1 MSNPLEGAAP
11 AGEIAGPRR
20 AVPNG
25 SAAAPLPG
33 QVEVSGTRLLEDW
46 RSAAERARAYLA
58 AAGVAEDQQA
68 AIAER
73 AALLAATAPEPG
85 DPSDALG
92 ATLARMR
99 KLLLD
104 GTPRSTAKISSED
117 EFLAWRLAAAFAGG
131 ASEMSP
137 DGAAAALPV
146 RRRLASMPPLARA
159 SMSPNRFVWRGL
171 RRSIVPAEAP
181 ESIGPHAPRLPGQA
195 RGSGTVRRRPWSWT
209 ARRRRT
215 LLGILVWI
223 PSIVAAGFMLDV
235 LPQQGSNP
243 LEWAI
248 AICFGALFSWISIGF
263 WTAMFGFFL
272 LAFRRDK
279 FSITRTADAA
289 SAKLGPEVL
298 TAIAMPICEEPV
310 DRVFAGLRAIHRSL
324 EREALRSSGGES
336 GAAPF
341 HFFVLSDTKDPA
353 KAMQEEAAWFA
364 WCRETNGFGRIF
376 YRRRRV
382 RIERKS
388 GNVADFC
395 RRWGSAYRYMIML
408 DADSVMSGESLYRL
422 TGLMEANPGVGMI
435 QTAPTAVNGQSLFG
449 RVQQFTS
456 RLYGKVFAAGLHY
469 WQLGEGQYWGHNTI
483 IRVAPFMEHC
493 ALPRL
498 PGEPPL
504 GGEILSHDFVEAA
517 LMGRAGWALWLAY
530 DLPGSWE
537 ETPSS
542 LLEEMK
548 RDRRW
553 CQGNIQHLRLMP
565 TEGLYGAHRALFLN
579 GVLSYVS
586 ALLWFCFLLL
596 STAEGIW
603 EAVREPVYFPEGRS
617 LFPDWPVWRPD
628 WAMSLAA
635 VTAAILFLPK
645 ILSILL
651 VLVRGEAKLFG
662 GAGKLLGSAFFE
674 TLMSTLFA
682 PIRMVFHTRFVLTN
696 LFGHTVVWHS
706 QVRGEAE
713 TSWREAIS
721 HHGTDTIVACVWA
734 GAVFWLNPSYFWWLT
749 PVVCALILSVPLSVW
764 SSRSS
769 AGARARRRGLFVT
782 PEEKAPPPEL
792 VDVANDLTEA
802 ETIAAASPSWR
813 LDGFA
818 RAVVDPQLNAVH
830 CALIG
835 SGRSFA
841 PQLRSVHAG
850 LVTRAL
856 AEGPASLDASERR
869 RLLRDPE
876 AMLELHGAVWRIADR
891 ERAVRWGF
899 SSP

>member
-1 MSNPLEGAAP
+1 MSSPPPSAAP
-11 AGEIAGPRR
+11 ASGTAGTRP
-20 AVPNG
+20 
-25 SAAAPLPG
+25 AAPDASEAASPPG
-33 QVEVSGTRLLEDW
+33 QVEVTGKRLLEDW

-58 AAGVAEDQQA
+58 AAGVDDAMQT

-73 AALLAATAPEPG
+73 AALLAATAPAADEPC
-85 DPSDALG
+85 DAIG
-92 ATLARMR
+92 TTLSKMR
-99 KLLLD
+99 ELLLD
-104 GTPRSTAKISSED
+104 EVPRSATKLGSEE
-117 EFLAWRLAAAFAGG
+117 EFLAWRLAAAFAGD
-131 ASEMSP
+131 ASKVSLESV
-137 DGAAAALPV
+137 AAALPV
-146 RRRLASMPPLARA
+146 RRRLASMPPLARS
-159 SMSPNRFVWRGL
+159 SMSPNLFVRRGL
-171 RRSIVPAEAP
+171 RNSIVPAEAP
-181 ESIGPHAPRLPGQA
+181 EAIGPHAPRLPGVK
-195 RGSGTVRRRPWSWT
+195 RGVGPKRWRPWTWT

-215 LLGILVWI
+215 LLAILVWA
-223 PSIVAAGFMLDV
+223 PSIVAGGFMLDV
-235 LPQQGSNP
+235 LPQQGDSP
-243 LEWAI
+243 LEIAI

-279 FSITRTADAA
+279 FAITRTTDAVT
-289 SAKLGPEVL
+289 AKLGSGVL

-310 DRVFAGLRAIHRSL
+310 DRVFAGLRAIYRSI
-324 EREALRSSGGES
+324 ERSEGGV
-336 GAAPF
+336 APF
-341 HFFVLSDTKDPA
+341 HFFVLSDTQDPG
-353 KAMQEEAAWFA
+353 KAIEEEAAWFA

-395 RRWGSAYRYMIML
+395 RRWGRAYRYMIML
-408 DADSVMSGESLYRL
+408 DADSVMSGESLHRL
-422 TGLMEANPGVGMI
+422 TALMEANPGVGMI
-435 QTAPTAVNGQSLFG
+435 QTAPTAVNGRSLFG

-498 PGEPPL
+498 PGDPPL

-553 CQGNIQHLRLMP
+553 CQGNIQHLRLLT

-579 GVLSYVS
+579 GVFGYVS

-596 STAEGIW
+596 STAEGVW

-628 WAMSLAA
+628 WAISLAA
-635 VTAAILFLPK
+635 VTAVILFLPK

-651 VLVRGEAKLFG
+651 VMVRGEAKLFG
-662 GAGKLLGSAFFE
+662 GAGKLLASALLE
-674 TLMSTLFA
+674 TGMSTLFA

-696 LFGHTVVWHS
+696 VFGHTVSWSS
-706 QVRGEAE
+706 QARGDAQ
-713 TSWREAIS
+713 TSWREAIA
-721 HHGTDTIVACVWA
+721 HHGVDTIVACVWA
-734 GAVFWLNPSYFWWLT
+734 GAVFWLNPRYFWWLT
-749 PVVCALILSVPLSVW
+749 PVVCALVLSVPLSVW
-764 SSRSS
+764 SSRIKP
-769 AGARARRRGLFVT
+769 GKRARARGLFLT
-782 PEEKAPPPEL
+782 PEEETPPPEL
-792 VDVANDLTEA
+792 FDVARDV
-802 ETIAAASPSWR
+802 AAAEHAAATLPQWR
-813 LDGFA
+813 RDGFA

-830 CALIG
+830 CALTG

-841 PQLRSVHAG
+841 PALRAVHRG
-850 LVTRAL
+850 LVERAL
-856 AEGPASLDASERR
+856 AEGPASLGAVERR
-869 RLLRDPE
+869 RLLRDSD
-876 AMLELHGAVWRIADR
+876 ALLALHRAVWQLADR
-891 ERAVRWGF
+891 ERAARWAL

>member
-1 MSNPLEGAAP
+1 MSSPPPSAAP
-11 AGEIAGPRR
+11 ASSTAGTRP
-20 AVPNG
+20 
-25 SAAAPLPG
+25 AAPDASEAASPPG
-33 QVEVSGTRLLEDW
+33 QVEVTGKRLLEDW

-58 AAGVAEDQQA
+58 AAGVDDAMQT

-73 AALLAATAPEPG
+73 AALLAATAPAADEPC
-85 DPSDALG
+85 DAIG
-92 ATLARMR
+92 TTLSKMR
-99 KLLLD
+99 ELLLD
-104 GTPRSTAKISSED
+104 EVPRSATKLGSEE
-117 EFLAWRLAAAFAGG
+117 EFLAWRLAAAFAGD
-131 ASEMSP
+131 ASKVSLESV
-137 DGAAAALPV
+137 AAALPV
-146 RRRLASMPPLARA
+146 RRRLASMPPLARS
-159 SMSPNRFVWRGL
+159 SMSPNLFVRRGL
-171 RRSIVPAEAP
+171 RNSIVPAEAP
-181 ESIGPHAPRLPGQA
+181 EAIGPHAPRLPGVK
-195 RGSGTVRRRPWSWT
+195 RGVGPKRWRPWTWT

-215 LLGILVWI
+215 LLAILVWA
-223 PSIVAAGFMLDV
+223 PSIVAGGFMLDV
-235 LPQQGSNP
+235 LPQQGDSP
-243 LEWAI
+243 LEIAI

-279 FSITRTADAA
+279 FAITRTTDAVT
-289 SAKLGPEVL
+289 AKLGSGVL

-310 DRVFAGLRAIHRSL
+310 DRVFAGLRAIYRSI
-324 EREALRSSGGES
+324 ERSEGGV
-336 GAAPF
+336 APF
-341 HFFVLSDTKDPA
+341 HFFVLSDTQDPG
-353 KAMQEEAAWFA
+353 KAIEEEAAWFA

-395 RRWGSAYRYMIML
+395 RRWGRAYRYMIML
-408 DADSVMSGESLYRL
+408 DADSVMSGESLHRL
-422 TGLMEANPGVGMI
+422 TALMEANPGVGMI
-435 QTAPTAVNGQSLFG
+435 QTAPTAVNGRSLFG

-498 PGEPPL
+498 PGDPPL

-553 CQGNIQHLRLMP
+553 CQGNIQHLRLLT

-579 GVLSYVS
+579 GVLGYVS

-596 STAEGIW
+596 STAEGVW

-628 WAMSLAA
+628 WAISLAA
-635 VTAAILFLPK
+635 VTAVILFLPK

-651 VLVRGEAKLFG
+651 VMVRGEAKLFG
-662 GAGKLLGSAFFE
+662 GAGKLLASALLE
-674 TLMSTLFA
+674 TGMSTLFA

-696 LFGHTVVWHS
+696 VFGHTVSWSS
-706 QVRGEAE
+706 QARGDAQ
-713 TSWREAIS
+713 TSWREAIA
-721 HHGTDTIVACVWA
+721 HHGVDTIVACVWA
-734 GAVFWLNPSYFWWLT
+734 GAVFWLNPRYFWWLT
-749 PVVCALILSVPLSVW
+749 PVVCALVLSVPLSVW
-764 SSRSS
+764 SSRIKP
-769 AGARARRRGLFVT
+769 GKRARARGLFLT
-782 PEEKAPPPEL
+782 PEEETPPPEL
-792 VDVANDLTEA
+792 CDVARDV
-802 ETIAAASPSWR
+802 AAAEHAAATLPQWR
-813 LDGFA
+813 RDGFA

-830 CALIG
+830 CALTG

-841 PQLRSVHAG
+841 PALRAVHRG
-850 LVTRAL
+850 LVERAL
-856 AEGPASLDASERR
+856 AEGPASLGAVERR
-869 RLLRDPE
+869 RLLRDSD
-876 AMLELHGAVWRIADR
+876 ALLALHRAVWQLADR
-891 ERAVRWGF
+891 ERAARWAL

>member
-1 MSNPLEGAAP
+1 MSNPMEGAA
-11 AGEIAGPRR
+11 
-20 AVPNG
+20 
-25 SAAAPLPG
+25 SPLPG
-33 QVEVSGTRLLEDW
+33 QVAVAAARLLEDW

-58 AAGVAEDQQA
+58 AAGVSKAQQT

-73 AALLAATAPEPG
+73 AALLAATAPESG
-85 DPSDALG
+85 EARDALG
-92 ATLARMR
+92 ATLSRMR
-99 KLLLD
+99 QLLLD
-104 GTPRSTAKISSED
+104 KIPRGTAKLSSED

-131 ASEMSP
+131 ASQMSP
-137 DGAAAALPV
+137 NSVAAALPM

-159 SMSPNRFVWRGL
+159 SMSPNRFVWRGV

-195 RGSGTVRRRPWSWT
+195 RGSGPVRRRPWSWA

-235 LPQQGSNP
+235 LPQQGNNP
-243 LEWAI
+243 LEIAI

-279 FSITRTADAA
+279 FAITRTVDASTA
-289 SAKLGPEVL
+289 PLGSEVL

-324 EREALRSSGGES
+324 ERSEAGI
-336 GAAPF
+336 APF
-341 HFFVLSDTKDPA
+341 HFFVLSDTKDPD
-353 KAMQEEAAWFA
+353 KAMEEEAAWFA

-395 RRWGSAYRYMIML
+395 RRWGRAYRYMIML
-408 DADSVMSGESLYRL
+408 DADSVMSGESLHRL
-422 TGLMEANPGVGMI
+422 TALMEANPGVGMI
-435 QTAPTAVNGQSLFG
+435 QTAPTAVNGHSLFG

-628 WAMSLAA
+628 WAFSLAA

-651 VLVRGEAKLFG
+651 VVVRGEAKLFG
-662 GAGKLLGSAFFE
+662 GTGKLLGSAFFE

-713 TSWREAIS
+713 TSWREAIA
-721 HHGTDTIVACVWA
+721 HHGVDTIIACLWA

-764 SSRSS
+764 SSRVS
-769 AGARARRRGLFVT
+769 AGQRARRRGLFLT
-782 PEEKAPPPEL
+782 PEENAPPAEL
-792 VDVANDLTEA
+792 VEVAHDVAAA
-802 ETIAAASPSWR
+802 ESAAAAGPGWR
-813 LDGFA
+813 QDGFT
-818 RAVVDPQLNAVH
+818 RAVVDPQQNAVH

-841 PQLRSVHAG
+841 PALRNVHAA
-850 LVTRAL
+850 LVARAL
-856 AEGPASLDASERR
+856 AEGPASLDATERR

-876 AMLELHGAVWRIADR
+876 AMLELHGAVWQIADR
-891 ERAVRWGF
+891 ARAVRWGL

>member
-1 MSNPLEGAAP
+1 MSNPMEGAA
-11 AGEIAGPRR
+11 
-20 AVPNG
+20 
-25 SAAAPLPG
+25 SPLPG
-33 QVEVSGTRLLEDW
+33 QVAVAGTRLLEDW

-58 AAGVAEDQQA
+58 AAGVGKAQQT

-73 AALLAATAPEPG
+73 AALLAATTPESG
-85 DPSDALG
+85 EARDALG
-92 ATLARMR
+92 ATLWRMR
-99 KLLLD
+99 QLLLD
-104 GTPRSTAKISSED
+104 KIPRGTAKLSSED

-131 ASEMSP
+131 ASEVSP
-137 DGAAAALPV
+137 NGVAAALPM

-195 RGSGTVRRRPWSWT
+195 RGSGAVRRRPWTWT

-215 LLGILVWI
+215 LLGVLVWI

-235 LPQQGSNP
+235 LPQQGNNP
-243 LEWAI
+243 LEIAI
-248 AICFGALFSWISIGF
+248 AVCFGALFSWISIGF

-279 FSITRTADAA
+279 FAITRTVDAA
-289 SAKLGPEVL
+289 TAKLGSEVL

-324 EREALRSSGGES
+324 ERCEG

-341 HFFVLSDTKDPA
+341 HFFVLSDTKDPG
-353 KAMQEEAAWFA
+353 KAMEEEAAWFA

-395 RRWGSAYRYMIML
+395 RRWGRAYRYMIML
-408 DADSVMSGESLYRL
+408 DADSVMSGESLHRL
-422 TGLMEANPGVGMI
+422 TALMEANPGVGMI
-435 QTAPTAVNGQSLFG
+435 QSAPTAVNGRSLFG

-498 PGEPPL
+498 PGDPPL

-617 LFPDWPVWRPD
+617 LFPEWPVWRPD
-628 WAMSLAA
+628 WAISLAA

-651 VLVRGEAKLFG
+651 VVVRGEAKLFG
-662 GAGKLLGSAFFE
+662 GAGKLLASALLE

-696 LFGHTVVWHS
+696 LFGHTVSWNS
-706 QVRGEAE
+706 QVRGDAQ

-721 HHGTDTIVACVWA
+721 HHGVDTIIACVWA

-764 SSRSS
+764 SSRVS
-769 AGARARRRGLFVT
+769 AGQRARRRGLFLT
-782 PEEKAPPPEL
+782 PEENAPPAEL
-792 VDVANDLTEA
+792 VEVARDVATAESSAEA
-802 ETIAAASPSWR
+802 GPSWR
-813 LDGFA
+813 HDGFA
-818 RAVVDPQLNAVH
+818 RAVVDPQQNAVH

-841 PQLRSVHAG
+841 PELRAVHAR
-850 LVTRAL
+850 LVARAL
-856 AEGPASLDASERR
+856 AEGPASLDATERR
-869 RLLRDPE
+869 RLLRDSD
-876 AMLELHGAVWRIADR
+876 ALLALHGAVWQIADR
-891 ERAVRWGF
+891 ERAMRWGVGGGG
-899 SSP
+899 